1 MRALL
6 DVVLL
11 ILDLYTY
18 VVIAAVILSWLI
30 AFNVVNTHNDVV
42 RAISNAVN
50 ALTEPVLRPIRQVMP
65 NLGGLDI
72 SPIILF
78 LLIFLIQRIILQYIY
93 PNVY

>member
-11 ILDLYTY
+11 VLDLYVY
-18 VVIAAVILSWLI
+18 VVIAAVIISWLV
-30 AFNVVNTHNDVV
+30 AFNVINTYNDVV
-42 RAISNAVN
+42 RAIVNGVN
-50 ALTEPVLRPIRQVMP
+50 ALTEPVLRPIRQMLP

-78 LLIFLIQRIILQYIY
+78 LLIYLIQRIIVQYIY
-93 PNVY
+93 PNVI

>member
-6 DVVLL
+6 DVILL
-11 ILDLYTY
+11 VLDLYTY

-30 AFNVVNTHNDVV
+30 AFNVVNTYNDVV

-50 ALTEPVLRPIRQVMP
+50 ALTEPVLRPIRQIMP